1 VPILSGY
8 FFDLGGC
15 YKVIPVVLRR
25 TAGPSGSEIVFPG
38 GDLSSDAEMIMTE
51 AVSIDA
57 SSAVRRGD
65 CVPLWSRVLE
75 LNPKAVVLQIEAASH
90 VEPWLK
96 VIEVW
101 RSRIDAATVQPAVL
115 VQLTTGDVASFGP
128 ELMVRAL
135 DSGVDDLVIA
145 KQDSPELMLRLVQAV
160 RFRAMTQHL
169 QATNRQLAHLSCTDD
184 LTGLLNMR
192 SFKPQLASANQH
204 CRDGRYAMAVV
215 MMDID
220 FFKQVN
226 DRNNHMVGSDV
237 LRAVGHLLREWN
249 SGDVAQS
256 FSRAARYGGDEF
268 VFCFSAESVGDAFDA
283 VNALRELIAGQTFLT
298 HGRVVR
304 VTASFGIS
312 WSPARLHIDSG
323 RMLEGADAMLYRSK
337 AGGRNCVSAIDL
349 GNPVDFNHVGRTNLI
364 DWNAGRDDDRV
375 SRVDQSEIF
384 KKVG

>member
-1 VPILSGY
+1 MSN
-8 FFDLGGC
+8 D
-15 YKVIPVVLRR
+15 
-25 TAGPSGSEIVFPG
+25 S
-38 GDLSSDAEMIMTE
+38 EMILTE
-51 AVSIDA
+51 SVSIDA

-65 CVPLWSRVLE
+65 CIPLWARVMAQ
-75 LNPKAVVLQIEAASH
+75 NPKAVVLRVETASH
-90 VEPWLK
+90 VDAWFD

-101 RSRIDAATVQPAVL
+101 RSGIDVATVQPAVL
-115 VQLTTGDVASFGP
+115 VQLTTGDVAAFGP

-145 KQDSPELMLRLVQAV
+145 KQGSPELTLRLIQAV

-169 QATNRQLAHLSCTDD
+169 QETNRQLAHLSCTDD

-192 SFKPQLASANQH
+192 SFKPQLASANQN

-226 DRNNHMVGSDV
+226 DRNDHLVGSDV
-237 LRAVGHLLREWN
+237 LRAVGNLIRDWN
-249 SGDVAQS
+249 NGDLAQS

-268 VFCFSAESVGDAFDA
+268 VFCFSSASMPEASESVE
-283 VNALRELIAGQTFLT
+283 ALRKLIASQAFLT
-298 HGRVVR
+298 HGRVVH

-312 WSPARLHIDSG
+312 WSPAGLQIDSG
-323 RMLEGADAMLYRSK
+323 RMLQSADAMLYRSK
-337 AGGRNCVSAIDL
+337 ADGRNCVSAIDL
-349 GNPVDFNHVGRTNLI
+349 GNSVDFNHVGRTNLL
-364 DWNAGRDDDRV
+364 DWNAGRDDDRIAG
-375 SRVDQSEIF
+375 VDQAEVL